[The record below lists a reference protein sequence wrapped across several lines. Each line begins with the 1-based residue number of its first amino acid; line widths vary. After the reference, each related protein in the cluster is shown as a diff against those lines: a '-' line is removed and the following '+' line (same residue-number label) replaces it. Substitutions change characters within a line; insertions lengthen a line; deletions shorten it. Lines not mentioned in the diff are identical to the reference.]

1 LGGTC
6 GACGRCEKLGG
17 TYGACGRC
25 EKLGG
30 TYGACGRCEKFI
42 NNLVEKYVGKRPEE
56 RSKSRYEDNIK
67 IVLKNIKGYEMDL
80 FG

>member
-1 LGGTC
+1 M
-6 GACGRCEKLGG
+6 
-17 TYGACGRC
+17 
-25 EKLGG
+25 GG